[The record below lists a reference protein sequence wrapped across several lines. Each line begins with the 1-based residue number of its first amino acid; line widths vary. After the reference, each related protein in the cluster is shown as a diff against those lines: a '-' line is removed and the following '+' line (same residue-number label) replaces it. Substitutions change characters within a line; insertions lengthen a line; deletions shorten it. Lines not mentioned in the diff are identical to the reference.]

1 MYWLMDKTRE
11 TKISLYVTLVLFAIV
26 VIFMFVASF
35 ITSVG
40 YNSYQTALIYNTAEA
55 FEQTTAQKDR
65 FTIVLDAGHGGEDP
79 GAVANGAVEKDINLS
94 IAKKLKDFL
103 ELTGVNV
110 VLTRDKDVLLYTQ
123 EQAKSKKMYDL
134 KNRLA
139 FAEGFENALFVS
151 IHMNKFTAERYFG
164 PQTFYSENDA
174 RSLMLAES
182 IQRATK
188 LFSPDNTR
196 VVKPENGTIYILE
209 NIKKPAVLVECGF
222 LSNEREAYLLQ
233 QEAYQN
239 AVAFS
244 LFKGITD
251 YLVESE
257 TNT

>member
-1 MYWLMDKTRE
+1 M
-11 TKISLYVTLVLFAIV
+11 
-26 VIFMFVASF
+26 
-35 ITSVG
+35 
-40 YNSYQTALIYNTAEA
+40 
-55 FEQTTAQKDR
+55 
-65 FTIVLDAGHGGEDP
+65 
-79 GAVANGAVEKDINLS
+79 S

-103 ELTGVNV
+103 ELTGINV

-139 FAEGFENALFVS
+139 FAEGFENAVFIS

-174 RSLMLAES
+174 RGLMLAECV
-182 IQRATK
+182 QRATK

-196 VVKPENGTIYILE
+196 VIKPENGTIYILE
-209 NIKKPAVLVECGF
+209 NIQKPAVLVECGF

-233 QEAYQN
+233 QEDYQN

-251 YLVESE
+251 YLVESG
-257 TNT
+257 TNA

>member
-1 MYWLMDKTRE
+1 M
-11 TKISLYVTLVLFAIV
+11 
-26 VIFMFVASF
+26 
-35 ITSVG
+35 
-40 YNSYQTALIYNTAEA
+40 
-55 FEQTTAQKDR
+55 
-65 FTIVLDAGHGGEDP
+65 
-79 GAVANGAVEKDINLS
+79 
-94 IAKKLKDFL
+94 
-103 ELTGVNV
+103 NV

-209 NIKKPAVLVECGF
+209 NIKKARRSRRMRVSVQRARSVSASAGGDIRTRWPFRCSRGSRTIWSKAKRTHNCM
-222 LSNEREAYLLQ
+222 RIYT
-233 QEAYQN
+233 Y
-239 AVAFS
+239 AFH
-244 LFKGITD
+244 
-251 YLVESE
+251 
-257 TNT
+257 TNS

>member
-1 MYWLMDKTRE
+1 MDKTRE

-123 EQAKSKKMYDL
+123 EQAKSNILSKRFGGSMEGYTYYFTYQLKRTKRRLMILKSSVRIGIVYIQKRELLIYVIGGKKL
-134 KNRLA
+134 KT
-139 FAEGFENALFVS
+139 
-151 IHMNKFTAERYFG
+151 M
-164 PQTFYSENDA
+164 
-174 RSLMLAES
+174 
-182 IQRATK
+182 
-188 LFSPDNTR
+188 
-196 VVKPENGTIYILE
+196 
-209 NIKKPAVLVECGF
+209 
-222 LSNEREAYLLQ
+222 
-233 QEAYQN
+233 
-239 AVAFS
+239 
-244 LFKGITD
+244 
-251 YLVESE
+251 
-257 TNT
+257 

>member
-1 MYWLMDKTRE
+1 MLP
-11 TKISLYVTLVLFAIV
+11 SLRRWAITA
-26 VIFMFVASF
+26 IRRRSQTGAVA
-35 ITSVG
+35 
-40 YNSYQTALIYNTAEA
+40 A

-79 GAVANGAVEKDINLS
+79 GAVANGAIEKDINLS

-103 ELTGVNV
+103 ELTGINV

-139 FAEGFENALFVS
+139 FAEGFENAVFIS

-174 RSLMLAES
+174 RGLMLAECV
-182 IQRATK
+182 QRATK

-196 VVKPENGTIYILE
+196 VIKPENGTIYILE
-209 NIKKPAVLVECGF
+209 NIQKPAVLVECGF
-222 LSNEREAYLLQ
+222 YPTSVKLTFCSRRTIRTQWLFLCSRALQ
-233 QEAYQN
+233 TIWSKAGPMLN
-239 AVAFS
+239 R
-244 LFKGITD
+244 
-251 YLVESE
+251 
-257 TNT
+257 

>member
-94 IAKKLKDFL
+94 M
-103 ELTGVNV
+103 NV